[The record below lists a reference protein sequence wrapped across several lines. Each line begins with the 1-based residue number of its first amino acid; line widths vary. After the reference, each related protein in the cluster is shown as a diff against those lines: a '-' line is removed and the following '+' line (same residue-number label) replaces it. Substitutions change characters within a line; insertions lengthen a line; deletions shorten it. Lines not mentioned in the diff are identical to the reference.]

1 MDWNN
6 IFRVTILH
14 RMSVLNQT
22 NKFIELEK
30 YNARMYKTGLD
41 LYQEKYGFYLG
52 QEYST

>member
-30 YNARMYKTGLD
+30 YNAGMYKTGLD